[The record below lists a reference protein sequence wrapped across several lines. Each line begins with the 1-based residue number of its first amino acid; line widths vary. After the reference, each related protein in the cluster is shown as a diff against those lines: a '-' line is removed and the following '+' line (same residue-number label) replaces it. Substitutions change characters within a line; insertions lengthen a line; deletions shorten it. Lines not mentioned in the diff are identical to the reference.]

1 MSGFPKCVLRNFFNK
16 ILCQIKS
23 LQFYTKISD
32 EIKETSRK
40 DIDAENYL
48 EILFRTQWEIR
59 VKFKNKF

>member
-1 MSGFPKCVLRNFFNK
+1 MSGFPKCVLRNFLNK
-16 ILCQIKS
+16 NLCEIKS